1 MFESLA
7 ERLQSTFRLLAKRG
21 RLRPEDVDAALKE
34 IRLALLEADVH
45 YKVVKELLEV
55 VRERAL
61 SAEVA
66 RALNPAQQVIV
77 IVHEVLV
84 TTLGQPVT
92 LNLTG
97 DKPRTIMLVG
107 LQGSGKTTTA
117 AKLARLL
124 KTRGERVWLA
134 AVDPYRPAAAE
145 QLVILGEEIDVPVAY
160 EHDLSPLAMSA
171 AGFHSAS
178 KAGASVVILDTA
190 GRSQIDESMMGELK
204 SIRDRLAPVEILLV
218 ADAMTGQEALNI
230 ARGFREALDITG
242 MILTKMDG
250 DARGGAA
257 ISMRAITGVPIKF
270 IGVGEARDAL
280 EPFDPERL
288 ASRILGMGDIG
299 GLVEKAQTGISPQQA
314 SKQVERLRSGEFT
327 LEDFLDQITMIQRI
341 GPFGKVLSMLP
352 SGLGGGSQIDHVV
365 AEKQLIRTKAMIQS
379 MTVYER
385 QHPQVLNAKRKRRV
399 AAGSGTTVEELNQL
413 LRQYRQMQRLL
424 KSAGKGALKGLSNLM

>member
-1 MFESLA
+1 MFEALTQ
-7 ERLQSTFRLLAKRG
+7 RLQIAFQNLGKRG

-45 YKVVKELLEV
+45 YKVVKELLAV

-77 IVHEVLV
+77 VVQEVLMA
-84 TTLGQPVT
+84 TLGQPVA
-92 LNLTG
+92 LNLVG
-97 DKPRTIMLVG
+97 NKPRIIMLVG

-124 KTRGERVWLA
+124 KTQGERVWLV

-145 QLVILGEEIDVPVAY
+145 QLAILGEEIDVPVAY
-160 EHDLSPLAMSA
+160 EPDLSPLAMSES
-171 AGFHSAS
+171 GFQSAS
-178 KAGASVVILDTA
+178 KAGASAVILDTA
-190 GRSQIDESMMGELK
+190 GRSQIDTSMMDELK
-204 SIRDRLAPVEILLV
+204 SIRDRLEPIEILLV
-218 ADAMTGQEALNI
+218 ADAMTGQEAVSI
-230 ARGFREALDITG
+230 AQGFRDAISITG

-257 ISMRAITGVPIKF
+257 ISMRAVTGVPIKF

-280 EPFDPERL
+280 ELFDPERL
-288 ASRILGMGDIG
+288 ASRILGKGDLT
-299 GLVEKAQTGISPQQA
+299 GLFEKAQTSLDPRQA
-314 SKQVERLRSGEFT
+314 SKQVDRLRSGEFT
-327 LEDFLDQITMIQRI
+327 MEDFLEQLTMIQRI
-341 GPFGKVLSMLP
+341 GPLGKLVSMLP
-352 SGLGGGSQIDHVV
+352 SGMTGGVQLDQDL

-385 QHPQVLNAKRKRRV
+385 QHPRVLNASRKRRV
-399 AAGSGTTVEELNQL
+399 AAGSGTTVQELNQL
-413 LRQYRQMQRLL
+413 IRQFRQVQKLV
-424 KSAGKGALKGLSNLM
+424 KKAGSGVLKGLSNLM